1 MADIRLTP
9 GDDVYVQPD
18 ADKNLWNNIFGEA
31 GNDVLRAYQGIL
43 IGGPGNDRFERIVDP
58 ANPNREIHLGFW
70 SAGDGLLVNLAEGW
84 AEDGQGGR
92 DTFTGI
98 RKVHGSGSNNAT
110 VIGSDGDDFYWA
122 NGGTD
127 TFFGGVGHDGVGANS
142 WFQPASGEPWRE
154 STLADLKVEVSVDGR
169 QATITPAAGIGFRI
183 TLTDVEYFET
193 KPSLTATQSQTYPL
207 ADFISPQSMAEQA
220 IAAGGDLR
228 WNAAGAMGSAVN
240 VSYSFVGTAPASG
253 PGATGFR
260 AFNATEQQLVRDILA
275 RTALLTNLSF
285 TEVADS
291 AAGGGQMRFGASQQ
305 AATKGVAW
313 LPNQSGAGDNAG
325 DVWMD
330 LESMI
335 GITPGSEGYQA
346 LLHEIGHAL
355 GLRHPRNVDPGDN
368 WPTQL
373 RVADD
378 RQSLTVMS
386 QNPSSDGL
394 WRADWGVLDVL
405 ALRHLY
411 GTRSVDNG
419 DTVHRLGALQGGAE
433 TVIVDDGGNDTIDA
447 SALLT
452 GVRLD
457 LKAGALSSVGVTAQ
471 GLFGVDNL
479 GLPATTQIEHAIGT
493 ASDDLLLGNAQDNRL
508 TGGAGNDWIDGG
520 DGSDSAV
527 FAGPRSAYEVST
539 GFGKT
544 FVRARDGASGF
555 DTLLNIERLVFSDLT
570 TALAASPL
578 SADSRHSVDEDSTL
592 SVRLPDPGDLARS
605 AVSFRLVGAP
615 AHGSATLSA
624 DGQLSYTPKPD
635 HWGPDAIGYE
645 LVSASG
651 GNRYMAYVDVLPVND
666 GAPQARALNVL
677 VPGGFLFRGQLPAA
691 SDVDGDTITYSIATD
706 TRNGDVTMSPNGSFT
721 YRSKAGFLGTDTFS
735 YTISDG
741 MGGSNVYPVS
751 LAVQAVTSLIEG
763 GDGNDVLAGRSSGD
777 GYAGH
782 GGNDRIRGGGGDDL
796 IDGGTGIDTAEYGS
810 ARSAY
815 TIARGP
821 AGWTVQGG
829 SDGQDSLMA
838 VERLKFADRSV
849 ALDLDSHAGAVA
861 QIIRALFGPAY
872 LSNRD
877 FVGTGL
883 QLFDSGMGYAQVVQL
898 AVGTALFAQLAG
910 GRSNEAFVGHVYRNV
925 VGTAPSAGELSQFA
939 ALIASGVYTQA
950 SLAELACQ
958 VPLNAASVQL
968 VGLAGT
974 GIEFNAP
981 PA

>member
-1 MADIRLTP
+1 MADVRLT
-9 GDDVYVQPD
+9 
-18 ADKNLWNNIFGEA
+18 A
-31 GNDVLRAYQGIL
+31 GNDVYTQPESEKEQNNNYFGLEGDDLISVYQGTIV
-43 IGGPGNDRFERIVDP
+43 GGPGNDRFERLPGETWRYVGLAYWNSPTGVKVD
-58 ANPNREIHLGFW
+58 
-70 SAGDGLLVNLAEGW
+70 LAAGW
-84 AEDGQGGR
+84 AEDGFGTR
-92 DTFTGI
+92 DTFPGVRI
-98 RKVHGSGSNNAT
+98 SNVMGNGHDDWISGTADDDQFTPNGGNDV
-110 VIGSDGDDFYWA
+110 VIGGAGSDTVA
-122 NGGTD
+122 P
-127 TFFGGVGHDGVGANS
+127 
-142 WFQPASGEPWRE
+142 WFDAPDRFRPARLDEVRIR
-154 STLADLKVEVSVDGR
+154 VSVDGR
-169 QATITPAAGIGFRI
+169 TATVESIVGKPFKVTM
-183 TLTDVEYFET
+183 TDVERL
-193 KPSLTATQSQTYPL
+193 SLWEGQLNASGGFVTVNVDLES
-207 ADFISPQSMAEQA
+207 FIRPQDMAEQA

-228 WNAAGAMGSAVN
+228 WNATGAMGSAVN

-275 RTALLTNLSF
+275 RTALLTNLNF

-592 SVRLPDPGDLARS
+592 SIRLPDPGDLARS

-677 VPGGFLFRGQLPAA
+677 VPGGFLFRGQLPVA

-706 TRNGDVTMSPNGSFT
+706 TRNGDVTMSPSGSFT
-721 YRSKAGFLGTDTFS
+721 YRSKAGFLGIDTFS

-741 MGGSNVYPVS
+741 MGGSNTYPVS

-849 ALDLDSHAGAVA
+849 ALDLDGHAGAVA